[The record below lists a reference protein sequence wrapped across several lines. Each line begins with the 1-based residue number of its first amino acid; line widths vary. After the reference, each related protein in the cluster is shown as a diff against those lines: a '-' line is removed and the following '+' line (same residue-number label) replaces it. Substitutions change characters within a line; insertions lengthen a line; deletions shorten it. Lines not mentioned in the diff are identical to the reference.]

1 MEQRGKPV
9 GLQLL
14 RQEMLAVWSSDSGK
28 SGKKRSY
35 ARCSLKVEYDF
46 LVVG

>member
-1 MEQRGKPV
+1 MWKKEGSPWV

-14 RQEMLAVWSSDSGK
+14 RQEMLAVRSSDSGE

-35 ARCSLKVEYDF
+35 SGCSFKVE
-46 LVVG
+46 

>member
-14 RQEMLAVWSSDSGK
+14 RQEMLAVWSSDSGEND
-28 SGKKRSY
+28 KKRSY
-35 ARCSLKVEYDF
+35 YGCSLQVE
-46 LVVG
+46 